1 MKASFF
7 FCAPC
12 SLECNFPY
20 KSFTNF
26 TLMHGQLG
34 LGGMAERSH
43 SNGVKRGLPWNAE
56 AFRESVCTALFQ
68 P

>member
-20 KSFTNF
+20 KSFTNL

-34 LGGMAERSH
+34 LGGMAEKSH
-43 SNGVKRGLPWNAE
+43 SNGVKRGLP
-56 AFRESVCTALFQ
+56 
-68 P
+68 